1 MRQFNCEKLTDGDLC
16 GSFTGNGL
24 FWHHSGGSGQ
34 ARHQV
39 VFLIDNVSKCWQ
51 GLLAVFN
58 LVRGALEKSI
68 DPDGASDALS
78 TDLTSL
84 THNLAALK
92 LLLQA
97 QLDQILEF
105 PLWSIL
111 EVLTH
116 LDFLDCGCLQMCLS
130 ECGLVSHQVL
140 AEAEL
145 GNFESI
151 VNHLIWSA
159 SKIIIILTP
168 VKFQI

>member
-1 MRQFNCEKLTDGDLC
+1 MRQFNCKRLTDGHLC
-16 GSFTGNGL
+16 GSLTGTGL
-24 FWHHSGGSGQ
+24 FWHHSGGCGQ
-34 ARHQV
+34 ARHQI

-51 GLLAVFN
+51 DLLAVFY

-78 TDLTSL
+78 TDLTSQ

-105 PLWSIL
+105 PLWTIL
-111 EVLTH
+111 EFLTH

-130 ECGLVSHQVL
+130 ECGFVSHQVL
-140 AEAEL
+140 AETEL

-151 VNHLIWSA
+151 VNHLIRSA
-159 SKIIIILTP
+159 KKIIII
-168 VKFQI
+168 I